1 MSQRPSGTPGQEGQA
16 GQQIGDRY
24 SSAIPWVA
32 VVRAIGSAIDFGGGG
47 ANRQQRQLF
56 RAAGG
61 EIVHQGK
68 GRWQFT
74 YNGQRISEKAA
85 IKLAQQYKRGQL
97 PRPVNPNAPAP
108 ALPSQAPVI
117 YGMAGGISV
126 VDELEKRR
134 KALEA
139 AKKKAARRAL
149 KKRARKILGK
159 AARRR
164 MLARLGWGGWGV
176 LIATELWDRFGQYVI
191 PKPPPPIKLEP
202 VKVTTRRMRVPTPP
216 RIERTPSELDVW
228 RRHASSVPRG
238 AGGVRVLRP
247 GEVPSARLERVV
259 VTARRLPS
267 VASVPTTMP
276 APRVIRLPGGRA
288 IAVPTVPKELLQAA
302 GLWAA
307 LRSQPAPRSPTI
319 INPLTPAQPSSVGS
333 FASYPVQ
340 ALAPQPATKAAKCKC
355 RTRKKSSK
363 PTCRNPRTSSRT
375 FIRDGVKYRSTT
387 RRIQCRA

>member
-16 GQQIGDRY
+16 GQQIGDKY
-24 SSAIPWVA
+24 GSAIPWVA
-32 VVRAIGSAIDFGGGG
+32 VVRAIGSAVDFGGGG

-61 EIVHQGK
+61 QIVHKGK
-68 GRWQFT
+68 GRWTFT

-97 PRPVNPNAPAP
+97 PRPINPNAPTSA
-108 ALPSQAPVI
+108 PSQAPVI

-126 VDELEKRR
+126 VDELERRR
-134 KALEA
+134 KAIEA

-149 KKRARKILGK
+149 KRRARKVVGK

-164 MLARLGWGGWGV
+164 ILSRLGWGGWGV
-176 LIATELWDRFGQYVI
+176 LIATELWDRFGKYVI
-191 PKPPPPIKLEP
+191 PTPPPPIKLDP
-202 VKVTTRRMRVPTPP
+202 VRVTVRRLPVPKPP
-216 RIERTPSELDVW
+216 RLERSPAEIDDW

-238 AGGVRVLRP
+238 VGGVRVLRP
-247 GEVPSARLERVV
+247 GEVPRARLDPVRVRV
-259 VTARRLPS
+259 PRMPS
-267 VASVPTTMP
+267 PSAAPGASP
-276 APRVIRLPGGRA
+276 APRVVRLPGGRT
-288 IAVPTVPKELLQAA
+288 IAVPTIPKELYQAA

-307 LRSQPAPRSPTI
+307 LRASPAPRAPSI
-319 INPLTPAQPSSVGS
+319 INPLTPPQPSGVGS

-340 ALAPQPATKAAKCKC
+340 ALAPQPATKSAKCKC
-355 RTRKKSSK
+355 KTRKKSTK

-375 FIRDGVKYRSTT
+375 FTRDGVKYRSTT
-387 RRIQCRA
+387 RRLQCRA